1 MPEAP
6 QWARVRG
13 EMNCYIR
20 RGAWYEVLRLTPEE
34 VVLEVN
40 RQPVRVERS
49 ALQIVPLRPQNWSVV
64 ARPRDSVDMPMG
76 WGSRYAVCPGCCHR
90 QARSEEHTSDLQ
102 SLRHLVCRLLL
113 EKKKKKKREV

>member
-20 RGAWYEVLRLTPEE
+20 RGAWYEVLRLTSEE

-64 ARPRDSVDMPMG
+64 SSPRESVDMPMG

-90 QARSEEHTSDLQ
+90 QALPGQPQELQ
-102 SLRHLVCRLLL
+102 CVNCGG
-113 EKKKKKKREV
+113 VFAIGWDDPY

>member
-20 RGAWYEVLRLTPEE
+20 RGAWYEVLRLTSEE

-64 ARPRDSVDMPMG
+64 PRPRDSVDMPNG
-76 WGSRYAVCPGCCHR
+76 LGLA
-90 QARSEEHTSDLQ
+90 
-102 SLRHLVCRLLL
+102 LRGLPRLLPSPGTAGTAT
-113 EKKKKKKREV
+113 RVA

>member
-34 VVLEVN
+34 VVIEVN
-40 RQPVRVERS
+40 RRPVRVERAS
-49 ALQIVPLRPQNWSVV
+49 VQIVPLRPHRWSVV
-64 ARPRDSVDMPMG
+64 ARPRDSVDMPLS
-76 WGSRYAVCPGCCHR
+76 WGSSYAVCPGCGHR
-90 QARSEEHTSDLQ
+90 QFLPGQPTELPCDKCGGVFAIGWDDPY
-102 SLRHLVCRLLL
+102 
-113 EKKKKKKREV
+113 